1 LRVSRAGIE
10 DGQAM
15 DLYKVLGVRRAATA
29 AEVRRAYQK
38 RARELHPDLNP
49 GDPVA
54 AERFAAISEAFA
66 VLSDPQRRA
75 AYDRG
80 ETAAAPAAPPDVG
93 FEGFDFSA
101 EVKTERVTFQEIFE
115 GVLTRDD
122 TGSTRGEDLEQVA
135 SVTFDECFHGAV
147 RRLQVV
153 RQDRCPGCAGSGDI
167 TAAPLTCL
175 RCRGAGVVRG
185 TRGHMIFSRRCP
197 SCGGAGV
204 IRTRACPRCEGE
216 GRTMQSEWIDVRI
229 PPGVSDGSRV
239 RLHGG
244 GNAGRRG
251 GAAGDFVLTVK
262 VEPHPHYRREG
273 HDLHTSVPVTVV
285 EAAIGAHVDV
295 PTPDGTVPIEI
306 PAGTQPGQK
315 FRLRKRGV
323 PHLGG
328 GTRGDLYVE
337 VHVKVP
343 TVTDDPSRALLQ
355 AFAERH
361 PENPRLE
368 TQPDEP
374 ERKKA

>member
-1 LRVSRAGIE
+1 
-10 DGQAM
+10 M
-15 DLYKVLGVRRAATA
+15 DLYKVLGVRRSASA
-29 AEVRRAYQK
+29 AEIRRAYQK

-54 AERFAAISEAFA
+54 AERFATISEAFT

-80 ETAAAPAAPPDVG
+80 ETAATAAPVRDVG

-101 EVKTERVTFQEIFE
+101 EVKTERVSIREIFE
-115 GVLTRDD
+115 GVLTRDEAA
-122 TGSTRGEDLEQVA
+122 SSRGEDLEQVA
-135 SVTFDECFHGAV
+135 SVSFEECFHGAV

-153 RQDRCPGCAGSGDI
+153 RQDRCPACGGSGDV
-167 TAAPLTCL
+167 TAAPLTCS

-197 SCGGAGV
+197 ACAGAGV
-204 IRTRACPRCEGE
+204 IRTRRCPRCEGE
-216 GRTMQSEWIDVRI
+216 GRTMQSEWIDVRV

-262 VEPHPHYRREG
+262 VEPHPHYRRDG
-273 HDLHTSVPVTVV
+273 NDLHTSVPVSMV
-285 EAAIGAHVDV
+285 EAALGAHVEV
-295 PTPDGTVPIEI
+295 TTPDGKVPIEV
-306 PAGTQPGQK
+306 PAGTQPGQR

-328 GTRGDLYVE
+328 GARGDLYVE
-337 VHVKVP
+337 VHVHVP
-343 TVTDDPSRALLQ
+343 AVTDDAGRSLLQ
-355 AFAERH
+355 SFAESH
-361 PENPRLE
+361 PDDPRRE
-368 TQPDEP
+368 TPAEP